1 MNKNIGKL
9 FLIPNTLGDIS
20 PNKVMSLTI
29 RVVINST
36 HHFVFEKEKIGRAYI
51 KQWCPKKSQN
61 ELVIQTL
68 NKHTSQQELLQML
81 NPCFSGHNMALIT
94 DAGCPGVADPG
105 ADLVLLAHQSKVS
118 VHPFVGPSS
127 ILLALMGSGLNG
139 QQFAFNGYLPIDKQ
153 SCKQA
158 IKNFERI
165 SSSNNQTQIFI
176 ETPYRNSRCF
186 KLLIDF
192 LSANTLLCV
201 ACDLSLPTELIQTK
215 TVAEW
220 KKIELDLHKRPSI
233 FLFLHPSA

>member
-1 MNKNIGKL
+1 MNKGIGKL

-29 RVVINST
+29 RDVIHST

-81 NPCFSGHNMALIT
+81 NPCLSGHNMALIT

-158 IKNFERI
+158 IKKFERI

-186 KLLIDF
+186 ELLIDF

-201 ACDLSLPTELIQTK
+201 ACDLSLPTEFIQTK

-220 KKIELDLHKRPSI
+220 KKNELDFHKRPSI
-233 FLFLHPSA
+233 FLFLQPSA

>member
-20 PNKVMSLTI
+20 PNIVMSLSI
-29 RVVINST
+29 RDVIHST

-51 KQWCPKKSQN
+51 KQWCPKKSQR
-61 ELVIQTL
+61 ELEVQTL

-81 NPCFSGHNMALIT
+81 NPCFSGHNLALIT
-94 DAGCPGVADPG
+94 DAGCPGIADPG
-105 ADLVLLAHQSKVS
+105 ADLVLLAHHCKVS

-158 IKNFERI
+158 IKKFERI

-186 KLLIDF
+186 ELLIDF

-201 ACDLSLPTELIQTK
+201 ACDLSLPTEFIQTK

-220 KKIELDLHKRPSI
+220 KKNELDLHKRPSV

>member
-1 MNKNIGKL
+1 MNKGIGKL

-20 PNKVMSLTI
+20 PNKVMSLSI
-29 RVVINST
+29 RDVIHST

-158 IKNFERI
+158 IKNFERT

-186 KLLIDF
+186 ELLIDF